1 MAVKKSSKSSDASEA
16 RAPKR
21 AGAGKS
27 RGASAAVA
35 SETAAKSATP
45 RAAKKSAGSKVAAP
59 AAAPAKG
66 AGGAKKA
73 GEIKLN
79 DRQRDFLKKIKEAA
93 EPGYLVGEKI
103 EQRTIEAL
111 VTRKLLKKGP
121 KNKESGGFH
130 YILTKAGEKHLTAGS
145 AASSQS

>member
-1 MAVKKSSKSSDASEA
+1 MAVKKSSKSGDSAEA
-16 RAPKR
+16 KAPKR
-21 AGAGKS
+21 SGAKKS
-27 RGASAAVA
+27 MGDSAAVA

-45 RAAKKSAGSKVAAP
+45 KAAKKSAVPKSP

-66 AGGAKKA
+66 AGVAKKA
-73 GEIKLN
+73 GEVKLN

-121 KNKESGGFH
+121 KHKESGGFH
-130 YILTKAGEKHLTAGS
+130 YILTKAGEKHLTAGN
-145 AASSQS
+145 AASAQS

>member
-1 MAVKKSSKSSDASEA
+1 MAVKKSSKSGDSAEA
-16 RAPKR
+16 KAPKR
-21 AGAGKS
+21 AGAKKS
-27 RGASAAVA
+27 KGESAAVA

-45 RAAKKSAGSKVAAP
+45 KAAKKSGGAK
-59 AAAPAKG
+59 AAAPAPAKAAG
-66 AGGAKKA
+66 AAKKA

-121 KNKESGGFH
+121 KHKESGGFH
-130 YILTKAGEKHLTAGS
+130 YILTKAGEKHLTAHK
-145 AASSQS
+145 AAAAQS